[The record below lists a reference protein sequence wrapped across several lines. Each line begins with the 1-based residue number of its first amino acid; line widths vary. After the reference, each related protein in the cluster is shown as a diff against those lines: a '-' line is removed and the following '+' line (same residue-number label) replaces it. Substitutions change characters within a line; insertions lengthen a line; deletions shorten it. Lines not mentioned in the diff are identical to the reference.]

1 MMKMGTFVVAFG
13 AIEKTISQRKKSL
26 KPKPPHGRAAGSGS
40 GRVPSAFGWQLVVTG
55 GLRVGAAGLGASM
68 AERAGP
74 ERPSR
79 WRSGRGGQVQ
89 IWFENRGS
97 CGKKMRRPLL
107 PLALLASALPGAVS
121 MLELLEA
128 KPDALSNSFPE
139 PGPMQLQRANQLQGG
154 AGRPLAP
161 EVPGGRPLMAAAPTS
176 AGVPAA
182 PVTNLQGALRM
193 SMGSLMGFCRCE
205 GAPPPPPPPLPARP
219 PLPAPHA
226 PPPRVAACE
235 SVLGDLIDNLE
246 DDFPGRQYTEGDIY
260 ALINDRFCYGVKWV
274 FRSPCRYILQKYM
287 DEVIELIMVEATE
300 REICEQLR
308 FCW

>member
-1 MMKMGTFVVAFG
+1 
-13 AIEKTISQRKKSL
+13 
-26 KPKPPHGRAAGSGS
+26 
-40 GRVPSAFGWQLVVTG
+40 
-55 GLRVGAAGLGASM
+55 
-68 AERAGP
+68 
-74 ERPSR
+74 
-79 WRSGRGGQVQ
+79 
-89 IWFENRGS
+89 
-97 CGKKMRRPLL
+97 MRRPLL

-205 GAPPPPPPPLPARP
+205 
-219 PLPAPHA
+219 
-226 PPPRVAACE
+226 ACE

-246 DDFPGRQYTEGDIY
+246 DDFPGDSTPR
-260 ALINDRFCYGVKWV
+260 
-274 FRSPCRYILQKYM
+274 
-287 DEVIELIMVEATE
+287 ATSTPSST
-300 REICEQLR
+300 IASAMA
-308 FCW
+308 

>member
-1 MMKMGTFVVAFG
+1 MMKMGTLVVAFG
-13 AIEKTISQRKKSL
+13 AIEKTMSQRKKSL

-40 GRVPSAFGWQLVVTG
+40 GRVPSAFGWQLLVTG

-74 ERPSR
+74 GEAVALAF
-79 WRSGRGGQVQ
+79 RSAFRQVQ

-205 GAPPPPPPPLPARP
+205 GAPPPPRRRCPPARRFPHLTPLPRASQRAR
-219 PLPAPHA
+219 
-226 PPPRVAACE
+226 AC
-235 SVLGDLIDNLE
+235 S
-246 DDFPGRQYTEGDIY
+246 
-260 ALINDRFCYGVKWV
+260 
-274 FRSPCRYILQKYM
+274 
-287 DEVIELIMVEATE
+287 AT
-300 REICEQLR
+300 
-308 FCW
+308 